1 MLLVGIN
8 MFGRTGSDTIF
19 ALPFRKRDSSL
30 NTRVDFDL
38 ENKASNKVINSLMV
52 Y

>member
-1 MLLVGIN
+1 

-19 ALPFRKRDSSL
+19 ALPFRKKRDSSL
-30 NTRVDFDL
+30 NTRVDLDI